1 MTESKVF
8 ISSCSRRELARRRQG
23 RSPHAAQLLA
33 VLFVVTLCVA
43 AFVIGSGRL

>member
-8 ISSCSRRELARRRQG
+8 MSSCSRRELARRRQG
-23 RSPHAAQLLA
+23 RSPHTAQFMA
-33 VLFVVTLCVA
+33 VMLVLMLCAA